1 MKNSEQPINPMPHQN
16 QDGTIQHD
24 VYFGLT
30 KREYFAIQAMQGQ
43 LSNASESD
51 VPSTYVLEKLG
62 LPKETKYSFEDH
74 YPKYV
79 AKISRMYAD
88 ALLAELSNEDG
99 Q

>member
-16 QDGTIQHD
+16 QDGTIQND

-43 LSNASESD
+43 LSNSSESD
-51 VPSTYVLEKLG
+51 VPSTYILEKLG
-62 LPKETKYSFEDH
+62 LSKETKYSFEEH

-88 ALLAELSNEDG
+88 ALLDELSNGDS